1 MDFPKWFKISLLA
14 LNGIGWMVAYFLI
27 IFRSYKDKTYGMPFV
42 ALAFN
47 ISWEFLYSFVFIA
60 PKLNLQTAINRFW
73 FAADVIILVFYFV
86 YGKKDWK
93 YSQSRSLFYPYS
105 LFVLVAAAGLL
116 YFFEMDFLKSAV
128 TYSAFIMNVIISASF
143 LQMILHRKSLSGQS
157 FGIALFK
164 LIGTLCATI
173 FLFDGFTNFLILL
186 GLICFI
192 LDAVYLFLV
201 LRMYK
206 QQQLHFITRKQ
217 YH

>member
-60 PKLNLQTAINRFW
+60 PQLNLQTAINRFW

-93 YSQSRSLFYPYS
+93 YSQSKSLFYPYS
-105 LFVLVAAAGLL
+105 LFVLVSAAGLL
-116 YFFEMDFLKSAV
+116 YFFEMDFLNSKGLGSTHRRQLSV
-128 TYSAFIMNVIISASF
+128 TPYQV
-143 LQMILHRKSLSGQS
+143 SL
-157 FGIALFK
+157 A
-164 LIGTLCATI
+164 
-173 FLFDGFTNFLILL
+173 
-186 GLICFI
+186 
-192 LDAVYLFLV
+192 
-201 LRMYK
+201 
-206 QQQLHFITRKQ
+206 
-217 YH
+217 